1 LTPAAVRRLSS
12 AGVEAIAL
20 SLDGSDAPATMRS
33 EAVIGTFER
42 TLEAADAARAVRR
55 PFQVNTLVSRETL
68 GDLPASH
75 GLVGRLGAARW
86 NLFLVTVGRRHAR
99 TGWRTVVRAGR

>member
-33 EAVIGTFER
+33 EA
-42 TLEAADAARAVRR
+42 
-55 PFQVNTLVSRETL
+55 
-68 GDLPASH
+68 
-75 GLVGRLGAARW
+75 
-86 NLFLVTVGRRHAR
+86 
-99 TGWRTVVRAGR
+99 